1 MSSMRKALKILS
13 LLAFVGGID
22 LIVTAI
28 VLMTGENPPEIL
40 NIVVIVLAA
49 IFALLLGGMGIG
61 AANVPVKAAKMLPII
76 IVGLLVSA
84 ADVVLA
90 IMSGVAVVSI
100 CINALIVVGIAYTA
114 HVVNKEYLAK
124 H

>member
-1 MSSMRKALKILS
+1 MSTMRKALKILS

-40 NIVVIVLAA
+40 NIAVIFLAA
-49 IFALLLGGMGIG
+49 LFALLLGGLGIG
-61 AANVPVKAAKMLPII
+61 AANVPVKAAKMLPV
-76 IVGLLVSA
+76 IVIGLLVSA
-84 ADVVLA
+84 ADVALG
-90 IMSGVAVVSI
+90 IMSGVAIVSI
-100 CINALIVVGIAYTA
+100 CINALLVVGIAYTA
-114 HVVNKEYLAK
+114 HMVNKEYLAR